1 MDGIERDLNLVDAD
15 DIETFS
21 ILKDATATAIYGV
34 RGANGVV
41 LITTRRG
48 QEGKKPVI
56 SGRFEA
62 SALQP
67 TKMPKMAT
75 ITKNNLLFKSI

>member
-1 MDGIERDLNLVDAD
+1 MDGIERDLNLVDPE

-41 LITTRRG
+41 LITTRKG
-48 QEGKKPVI
+48 KEGSKPVI
-56 SGRFEA
+56 SARAEF
-62 SALQP
+62 SILQP
-67 TKMPKMAT
+67 TKMPENGQCARVHGDV
-75 ITKNNLLFKSI
+75 